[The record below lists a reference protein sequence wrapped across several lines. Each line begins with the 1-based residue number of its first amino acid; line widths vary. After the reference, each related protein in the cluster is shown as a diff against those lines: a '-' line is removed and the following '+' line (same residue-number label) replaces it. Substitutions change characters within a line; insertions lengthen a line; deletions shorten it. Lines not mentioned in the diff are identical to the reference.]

1 MHYKPAPCL
10 DEWLAKL
17 DSRIHRN
24 EIFDITA
31 KHIDREIYKGYRL
44 YPGNYA
50 AADLLLGDK
59 RFAGKYSEQE
69 LQNFE
74 KYIASRIEMVDLPDK
89 DTAFL
94 RERLLTMY
102 ANPVINKER
111 ALAEE

>member
-1 MHYKPAPCL
+1 MKIRPSVCFIL
-10 DEWLAKL
+10 LGL
-17 DSRIHRN
+17 LLVLL
-24 EIFDITA
+24 F
-31 KHIDREIYKGYRL
+31 
-44 YPGNYA
+44 